1 MGRDGVEGMTEGWS
15 GGQKAPATKASPP
28 TKARMKR
35 IPPDPPAVDPEERRA
50 ELAQWRAKR
59 KPLPSQSKSQQRKDV
74 GRQLHQYDSDL
85 CGICHTPINIAL
97 LTPHPGSLQLDH
109 IHPRAGVGDDSW
121 DNIQI
126 AHGFCNVM
134 KSDFIEGYPSA
145 ERAADELHIAI
156 VHWEDRAQLE
166 ADYRAVSDRIK
177 GHRIRSQA
185 SLDEREEAAESEPRL
200 KASRDAER
208 FSMYRQ
214 LIEDEKLQSRYL
226 NRLISHHRRAQKA
239 AEAQDKSF

>member
-1 MGRDGVEGMTEGWS
+1 MGRNSVEGMTDGWS
-15 GGQKAPATKASPP
+15 GAPEAPATKAKPP

-35 IPPDPPAVDPEERRA
+35 IPPEPPAVDPKERRA
-50 ELAQWRAKR
+50 EIAQWRAER

-85 CGICHTPINIAL
+85 CGICQTPIDIAL

-109 IHPRAGVGDDSW
+109 IYPRAGVGGDSW

-134 KSDFIEGYPSA
+134 KSDLIEGYPSA
-145 ERAADELHIAI
+145 ERAAHELHIAI
-156 VHWEDRAQLE
+156 AHWEDRAQLA

-185 SLDEREEAAESEPRL
+185 SLDEREEAAESDPRL

-208 FSMYRQ
+208 FSTYRQ
-214 LIEDEKLQSRYL
+214 LMEDEKLQTRYL
-226 NRLISHHRRAQKA
+226 HRLISHNLRAQKA